1 MCVKICT
8 TKALYGVIV
17 SALVTVDE
25 KSYFFCPAFIQI
37 CRVKGYAMN
46 IYKYAM
52 KMELDGEM
60 FYRNLADKAES
71 EGIRNILT
79 MLADEEAKHFETLKR
94 MNENVLD
101 VDMASTD
108 SLQNVRNIFAD
119 IQENNIDTGTDAEQI
134 DLYRK
139 AQEHEEKSYQFY
151 LEKSEEAEKE
161 SEKAIFLKLANEE
174 KKHMILMGNIADFV
188 GQPDLW
194 VADAEFNHMDDY

>member
-1 MCVKICT
+1 
-8 TKALYGVIV
+8 
-17 SALVTVDE
+17 
-25 KSYFFCPAFIQI
+25 
-37 CRVKGYAMN
+37 MN

-52 KMELDGEM
+52 KMEIDGEN
-60 FYRNLADKAES
+60 FYRGLAEKAES

-79 MLADEEAKHFETLKR
+79 MLADEELKHFETLQR
-94 MNENVLD
+94 MCNNELD
-101 VDMASTD
+101 VEMATTD
-108 SLQNVRNIFAD
+108 SLEDVKNIFAN

-151 LEKSEEAEKE
+151 LEKSEQADSE

-174 KKHMILMGNIADFV
+174 RKHMILMGNIADFV
-188 GQPDLW
+188 AQPDLW

>member
-1 MCVKICT
+1 
-8 TKALYGVIV
+8 
-17 SALVTVDE
+17 
-25 KSYFFCPAFIQI
+25 
-37 CRVKGYAMN
+37 MN

-52 KMELDGEM
+52 KMEVDGEL

-79 MLADEEAKHFETLKR
+79 MLADEELKHFETLKR
-94 MNENVLD
+94 MSNNELD

-108 SLQNVRNIFAD
+108 SLEDVKNIFSE

-139 AQEHEEKSYQFY
+139 AQEHEEQSYKFY
-151 LEKSEEAEKE
+151 LEKSEQAESE

-194 VADAEFNHMDDY
+194 IADAEFNRMDDY

>member
-1 MCVKICT
+1 
-8 TKALYGVIV
+8 
-17 SALVTVDE
+17 
-25 KSYFFCPAFIQI
+25 
-37 CRVKGYAMN
+37 MN